1 MADAALA
8 LAGAAFK
15 GHLSPPGMEKC
26 SLSYQFADA
35 PQDVLPPAVKMQR
48 RQLGWSSKEKD
59 IICFPATCSVPAL
72 GLKDEQV
79 MISVDSVVRDSSRR
93 MLLQSL
99 TKPDL
104 GITILHI
111 TPDGSK
117 IVGGD
122 ETWDPG
128 DEPIISALRCE
139 PAEKSAVKAAAK
151 NASTPAKLQPAPPVT
166 PSSGTRSPNRRSPV
180 AAAVGIAEPD
190 AEPVP
195 GANEESLQGFGIVG
209 GSLAEGPDEAVSR
222 MPLVQE
228 GGGRPELFSR
238 AGYDNNSSGRAVPKK
253 KQLSAEDREAE
264 ESRSMRPDLA
274 TGAPGARER
283 PLGPN
288 ALDEEIKAAAQAH
301 LQQLAAAAAAE
312 EVGDMQQL
320 LTRVNPD
327 VVVRRGKFA
336 GLTPLMTA
344 AQQGRLEAVDLLLQK
359 NASLDMRDSDGW
371 TALMHA
377 VHSQRVDVAKALL
390 AAKADVATPGEGP
403 NGKTTPLILAA
414 AGARP
419 EFCQLLLARRAAI
432 EATDSEGCR
441 ALHHAS
447 KRGNGAAVMVLL
459 EAKAQLEGA
468 DKQGRTPLLTAV
480 RAGRAD
486 GVRML
491 LSARADA
498 QAQDLEGHGAKTL
511 ATAYDHLRV
520 LKVLADAGA

>member
-1 MADAALA
+1 MADSVLA

-15 GHLSPPGMEKC
+15 GHLSPPGMDKC
-26 SLSYQFADA
+26 SLSYQLADA

-59 IICFPATCSVPAL
+59 TVCFPATCSVPAL

-79 MISVDSVVRDSSRR
+79 VISVDRTVTDGSRR

-104 GITILHI
+104 GITILHL

-122 ETWDPG
+122 ETWGPG
-128 DEPIISALRCE
+128 DEPIISASRCE
-139 PAEKSAVKAAAK
+139 PAEQPAAKAAAK
-151 NASTPAKLQPAPPVT
+151 NVSSPAKMKPAPPVA
-166 PSSGTRSPNRRSPV
+166 PSSGTRSPSRRSPV
-180 AAAVGIAEPD
+180 AAAVRMAEPD

-195 GANEESLQGFGIVG
+195 GATEESLQGFGVVG
-209 GSLAEGPDEAVSR
+209 GSLAEGPDETDSR

-228 GGGRPELFSR
+228 GGGRPEVFSR
-238 AGYDNNSSGRAVPKK
+238 AGYDNNSRSRVGPKAK
-253 KQLSAEDREAE
+253 KLSAEDREAE

-301 LQQLAAAAAAE
+301 LEQLAAAAAAD

-320 LTRVNPD
+320 LTKVNPD
-327 VVVRRGKFA
+327 TTVRRGKFA

-344 AQQGRLEAVDLLLQK
+344 AQRGRLEAVDLLLQK
-359 NASLDMRDSDGW
+359 NAGLEVRDADGW

-377 VHSQRVDVAKALL
+377 VHSQKVDVAKALL
-390 AAKADVATPGEGP
+390 AAKADVTTPGEGP

-419 EFCQLLLARRAAI
+419 ELCRLLLARKAAI
-432 EATDSEGCR
+432 EAADSEDCR
-441 ALHHAS
+441 ALHHAA
-447 KRGNGAAVMVLL
+447 KQGNGAAVMVLL

-468 DKQGRTPLLTAV
+468 DKQGRTALLTAV

-486 GVRML
+486 SVRML
-491 LSARADA
+491 LSSNADPK
-498 QAQDLEGHGAKTL
+498 AQDLEGHGAKTL